1 MVPEQRFP
9 IGPPTIRSM
18 LQQRDG
24 ARIEL
29 LCRLGRASS
38 QFKRP
43 PNEYAS
49 DRAAGGSHLNACSYR
64 FRYSAMRESTMKGD
78 LEFRIHGMDCADEV
92 AILRRALNPLVQSA
106 DRLAF
111 EILRGKMTVRGGSPP
126 ATLWMAIAADMG
138 VSLVVIANALRL
150 LRLSDR

>member
-1 MVPEQRFP
+1 MQ
-9 IGPPTIRSM
+9 
-18 LQQRDG
+18 
-24 ARIEL
+24 
-29 LCRLGRASS
+29 
-38 QFKRP
+38 
-43 PNEYAS
+43 
-49 DRAAGGSHLNACSYR
+49 
-64 FRYSAMRESTMKGD
+64 GD

-111 EILRGKMTVRGGSPP
+111 DILRGKMTVRGGSPP